1 MSAEIETSEQPE
13 EAPGLPATVPDPKLT
28 LKQDRL
34 AGSADCM
41 NCGTALMGPFC
52 HYCGQ
57 PDKNLMRFFPALLR
71 ELLEDFMDFDSRFM
85 RTIKPL
91 LFKPGKLTRDYLDG
105 RRFRYVPPL
114 RLYIFSSLVLFFL
127 IAVFAVDSLQ
137 FQPNTAGDEPGL
149 TIKMS
154 EDDREDLQ
162 EALSEL
168 EKVNPGLAE
177 ELGSETGQAVAEAE
191 GGTES
196 ESELEPEEESD
207 EIDID
212 VNGKPWDAETNPV
225 VLPLMPD
232 WVNDWVN
239 REIAESP
246 KKGRE
251 IAENPNLMFD
261 KVLDVLPG
269 TMFVLLPLVALLLKF
284 WYLFAKKYY
293 VEHLIFALHNH
304 AFIFVTFIAWLMFSW
319 VGEWYEPGG
328 EGPFTSGVEWV
339 KTVLMLWIPIY
350 MLLSLKR
357 VYRQGWGLTLAKFSA
372 VGISYMVLLGFATAF
387 VAVLSF
393 VLL

>member
-1 MSAEIETSEQPE
+1 MSAEFENT
-13 EAPGLPATVPDPKLT
+13 APQVESGNLPATVPNPKLT
-28 LKQDRL
+28 LKQNRL
-34 AGSADCM
+34 AGSDACM
-41 NCGTALMGPFC
+41 NCGTTLAGPFC

-71 ELLEDFMDFDSRFM
+71 EMLEDFVDFDSRFM

-91 LFKPGKLTRDYLDG
+91 LFRPGKLTRDYLDG

-127 IAVFAVDSLQ
+127 IAVFAGDSLQ
-137 FQPNTAGDEPGL
+137 FQPTTAGDEPGL
-149 TIKMS
+149 TIKMN
-154 EDDREDLQ
+154 EEDREDLQ

-177 ELGSETGQAVAEAE
+177 EL
-191 GGTES
+191 ES
-196 ESELEPEEESD
+196 EIDQAGTKPASKDEEEV
-207 EIDID
+207 EDIEFD
-212 VNGKPWDAETNPV
+212 VNGKPWNAETNPV
-225 VLPLMPD
+225 ELPLMPD

-304 AFIFVTFIAWLMFSW
+304 AFIFVTFIVMLLLGVVS
-319 VGEWYEPGG
+319 EWYEPGG
-328 EGPFTSGVEWV
+328 EGPFTGSVEALKIV
-339 KTVLMLWIPIY
+339 MMVWIPVY
-350 MLLSLKR
+350 MLISMKR
-357 VYRQGWGLTLAKFSA
+357 VYQQGWGLTLAKFSA
-372 VGISYMVLLGFATAF
+372 VGISYLMLLTFVTAF